1 MNSKTGFLYINHA
14 VFQKRM
20 KVSDNDD
27 KILLFT
33 FQARNAKCFKIEE
46 TSNEK
51 TRSIQH
57 ESSMHNN
64 I

>member
-46 TSNEK
+46 TSNDQYNTMYTLMYK
-51 TRSIQH
+51 TQK
-57 ESSMHNN
+57 
-64 I
+64 